1 MRVCILD
8 DEIYAVKFLEK
19 KLSSIAGIEICG
31 TFTDPHTALAE
42 LRKLNPDVLFL
53 DMDLL
58 EVNGIQF
65 AEKLL
70 EEQLRIEVVF
80 VTAHTQFALDAFDVN
95 AADYLLKPVQTARLE
110 RAVARASER
119 VELYKQKLAKQK
131 YENHLL
137 KVYAFGALRLISQD
151 GSEFKWRTRKGKELF
166 TFLWHN
172 RSKPVHKSKV
182 IDALWPEMN
191 TEKSISLLYTTVYQL
206 RKKLKDAGV
215 EENPIKLKNDCYT
228 LEIPSLTSDVDDF
241 SFLLENSIE
250 TDQQAEKIMEL
261 YGGDYLEE
269 EDYFWAYQTQ
279 LELRGKVLSF
289 LEAFIK
295 EEIENRA
302 KYQLVEKCLEKM
314 LRMDPINE
322 TYMMIQMQF
331 YANSNQLSK
340 MKLFY
345 ERIAASLEDEVGI
358 DVPNEIADI
367 YNRSFQSSRDEF

>member
-8 DEIYAVKFLEK
+8 DEIYAVKLLEK
-19 KLSSIAGIEICG
+19 KLNSITGIEICG
-31 TFTDPHTALAE
+31 TFTEPNTALTE
-42 LRKLNPDVLFL
+42 LRKLKPDVLFL

-95 AADYLLKPVQTARLE
+95 AADYLLKPVQTERLE
-110 RAVARASER
+110 RAVARAAER
-119 VELYKQKLAKQK
+119 VELYKQKIEQSKC
-131 YENHLL
+131 ENNPF
-137 KVYAFGALRLISQD
+137 KVYVFGALRLISKD

-166 TFLWHN
+166 AFLWHN
-172 RSKPVHKSKV
+172 QAKPVHKSKV
-182 IDALWPEMN
+182 IDALWPEMDA
-191 TEKSISLLYTTVYQL
+191 EKAISLLYTTVYQL
-206 RKKLKDAGV
+206 RKKMKDAGIK
-215 EENPIKLKNDCYT
+215 ENPIKLKNDSY
-228 LEIPSLTSDVDDF
+228 SLVISSLSSDVEELN
-241 SFLLENSIE
+241 SLIKENARS
-250 TDQQAEKIMEL
+250 DQQAEKILEL
-261 YGGDYLEE
+261 YAGDYLEE
-269 EDYFWAYQTQ
+269 EDYLWAYQTR
-279 LELRGKVLSF
+279 LKLKGNVLSI
-289 LEAFIK
+289 LEAYIN
-295 EEIENRA
+295 EEIENRT

-358 DVPNEIADI
+358 DVPDEIADI
-367 YNRSFQSSRDEF
+367 YNRSFQSS